1 MSVVFVFRATFQEN
15 SHQYRVNLLCFPPL
29 SKIFF
34 LYVFF
39 SVEKGIFQMN
49 SVLVCV
55 QSGFNLF
62 DDLLTNIFNKNS
74 SLFHFNNACGSRG
87 DFLFFLI
94 KACCFWGKTPKKA
107 KKNATKVVAF
117 FREIRLTWL
126 TPSLFKSNHA
136 RIVDSNQYLIF
147 GERHP
152 IQCIYFYMK
161 TIQILHFL

>member
-39 SVEKGIFQMN
+39 SIEKGIFQMN

-94 KACCFWGKTPKKA
+94 KACCFWGKTPKKS
-107 KKNATKVVAF
+107 KKK
-117 FREIRLTWL
+117 RD
-126 TPSLFKSNHA
+126 KSS
-136 RIVDSNQYLIF
+136 RVF
-147 GERHP
+147 
-152 IQCIYFYMK
+152 
-161 TIQILHFL
+161 